1 MRSLKHTHFLGT
13 ALVLSSLGG
22 AIWTWSVPGHRWVD
36 LDRVGQRWAEQ
47 QISGWSG
54 QLNVLVSGA
63 NQRREEG
70 LFWADV
76 LARHLE
82 LQALLVKLEALVQ
95 LGPVVADSPTLELI
109 HSAQDLEPDWLED
122 FESLKGALQAE
133 RKTPSVRLL
142 AEDVERVSFAGRQ
155 KVQSQNQKQAQQKTI
170 LGRLQA
176 RLHDDLEARHSA
188 LRGLRNEGNGAAGL
202 EFEIAEVQE
211 KDKRGSVSLRVISLL
226 EGVSALALLGL
237 LLRATSRSKRAESG
251 LESAD
256 RIQAR
261 ILEHSAEC
269 AVLLDET
276 GRVVFISKRGL
287 AALGGDSLRRWAG
300 ELWHQWWLPEWQAR
314 VVRGLE
320 RAGAGEVVTLDL
332 AMETEGGC
340 VQWWEVVLA
349 GLPEE
354 AGSRQCEGRLLA
366 VMHNTSQRRRAQQEL
381 KESEER
387 FSAFV
392 ENAPAMVYIK
402 DEQGR
407 YVLANRIYEEL
418 RNDPIPGLL
427 GRRDQELVSQSKA
440 AEVEGVEVDVLQR
453 GIARRVVEE
462 FQLSSGESVFWRVLR
477 FPLQLSSGKVLVG
490 AIGVDVTRA
499 VTAEAQLQEARDSA
513 IQSARLKSEFLAN
526 MSHEIRTPMNG
537 IIGMAG
543 LLLGTDLSVR
553 QRDFAQTIAT
563 SADALLTILNDVL
576 DFSKIEAGMLTFE
589 EIVFDLDSVFCGVL
603 GLFAERAAHKG
614 LELALVV
621 EQSVPQRIVGDP
633 GRLRQILM
641 NLLGNALKFTNK
653 GAVVL
658 ECFLEAAPPFKSGG
672 VFLGFHIRDSG
683 IGISLEAQKRLFKAF
698 TQADGSTTRR
708 YGGTGLGLAISQQLA
723 QRMGGEMG
731 VKSTPGQGSTFWFTA
746 QFGQVAVDLQPP
758 AHPMLVGCLV
768 MLALPYADT
777 LRGASAA
784 LKAEGA
790 RVDEVADIGKLLEA
804 SRLWEILGRSRLY
817 VLMDEKWCAD
827 VAGIAALVSLSA
839 LGAQVGVLAPFNRE
853 ALLDSELRCGCT
865 RLFTMPLRADAL
877 VDWVAGK
884 PGASVT
890 QETCSVVGQRA
901 RALMGLRLLVAEDN
915 SVNQSVI
922 RHQLANAGHT
932 LSFLAKTGSQV
943 LAALEQFEV
952 DAVLMDC
959 QMPELDGYETTREIR
974 RREAGK
980 RRIWIVAM
988 TANTMEGDREKCLSA
1003 GMDDYV
1009 SKPLKEKELKDVLA
1023 RVPTSHD
1030 AAAPGVESVDP
1041 VALARL
1047 RELGGEEGE
1056 ALLIVLVEQFI
1067 QSGKELTS
1075 AIAEALA
1082 AVDFIAMA
1090 RAVHTLGGCAANFG
1104 AKHLINACMRVEQ
1117 AANIQNFS
1125 SAQDGAEAIFQEY
1138 DLARSALL
1146 EVSSRRQMIKDE
1158 NTNRRG

>member
-1 MRSLKHTHFLGT
+1 
-13 ALVLSSLGG
+13 LVLSSLGG
-22 AIWTWSVPGHRWVD
+22 ALWTWSVPGQQWVD

-47 QISGWSG
+47 QIADWSS
-54 QLNVLVSGA
+54 QLSLLVSGV
-63 NQRREEG
+63 NQRKDER
-70 LFWADV
+70 LLWADV

-82 LQALLVKLEALVQ
+82 MQALLFKLEKVLQ
-95 LGPVVADSPTLELI
+95 LGPVVADSQTLGLI
-109 HSAQDLEPDWLED
+109 NGAQELEPDWKED
-122 FESLKGALQAE
+122 FESLKEALQAG
-133 RKTPSVRLL
+133 RKTSSVHLL
-142 AEDVERVSFAGRQ
+142 AEDAERVSLAG
-155 KVQSQNQKQAQQKTI
+155 KKSVQAQNQKQAQQRTI
-170 LGRLQA
+170 LGKLQA
-176 RLHDDLEARHSA
+176 RLHDDLEARHGE
-188 LRGLRNEGNGAAGL
+188 LKVLRNQGSGPTGL
-202 EFEIAEVQE
+202 EFEIAEIQDG
-211 KDKRGSVSLRVISLL
+211 DKRGGVSLRVISLL
-226 EGVSALALLGL
+226 QGVSALALMGL
-237 LLRATSRSKRAESG
+237 LLRATARSMRAESG
-251 LESAD
+251 LECAD

-287 AALGGDSLRRWAG
+287 AALGGGGVRRWSG
-300 ELWHQWWLPEWQAR
+300 EHWQQWWLPEWQAR
-314 VVRGLE
+314 VVSGLE
-320 RAGAGEVVTLDL
+320 RAAAGEVVTLDL
-332 AMETEGGC
+332 AMETEQGG

-349 GLPEE
+349 ALPQE
-354 AGSRQCEGRLLA
+354 AGELRWEGRLLA

-407 YVLANRIYEEL
+407 YVLVNRIYEEL

-440 AEVEGVEVDVLQR
+440 LEVEGLEVDVLHK

-462 FQLSSGESVFWRVLR
+462 FQLSSGESVYWRVLR

-490 AIGVDVTRA
+490 AIGVDVTRT

-543 LLLGTDLSVR
+543 LLLGTELSVR

-589 EIVFDLDSVFCGVL
+589 EIAFDLESVFGGVL

-621 EQSVPQRIVGDP
+621 EQNVPQTIVGDP

-653 GAVVL
+653 GEVVL
-658 ECFLEAAPPFKSGG
+658 ECYVEKAPPLKSDG
-672 VFLGFHIRDSG
+672 VFLRFHIRDTG
-683 IGISLEAQKRLFKAF
+683 IGISMDAQKRLFKAF

-746 QFGQVAVDLQPP
+746 QFGQVSPNIQPT
-758 AHPMLVGCLV
+758 AHPVLVGCLV
-768 MLALPYADT
+768 MLALPYAAT
-777 LRGASAA
+777 MRGASVA
-784 LKAEGA
+784 LKAAGA
-790 RVDEVADIGKLLEA
+790 RVDEVADIGELLEA
-804 SRLWEILGRSRLY
+804 CRLWESVGSSSLY

-827 VAGIAALVSLSA
+827 VVGIAALVSLIGF
-839 LGAQVGVLAPFNRE
+839 GAQVGVLAPFNRE

-865 RLFTMPLRADAL
+865 RLFTMPVRTDAL
-877 VDWVAGK
+877 VAWVAGK
-884 PGASVT
+884 PAASVA
-890 QETCSVVGQRA
+890 QEACSALGRRA
-901 RALMGLRLLVAEDN
+901 RVQTGLRLLVAEDN

-932 LSFLAKTGSQV
+932 ISFLAKNGRQV
-943 LAALEQFEV
+943 LAALEQVEV

-974 RREAGK
+974 RREGE
-980 RRIWIVAM
+980 RPPFWIVAM

-1009 SKPLKEKELKDVLA
+1009 SKPLNERELMDVLA
-1023 RVPTSHD
+1023 RVPTNPRK
-1030 AAAPGVESVDP
+1030 AIVGAEAVDP

-1047 RELGGEEGE
+1047 RELGGAEGE
-1056 ALLIVLVEQFI
+1056 ALLVILVEQFI
-1067 QSGKELTS
+1067 QSGKELTF
-1075 AIAEALA
+1075 ALGEALA
-1082 AVDFIAMA
+1082 AVDFIAA
-1090 RAVHTLGGCAANFG
+1090 AQAVHTLGGCAANFG
-1104 AKHLINACMRVEQ
+1104 AKFLVSACTRAEH
-1117 AANIQNFS
+1117 AANTQNLA
-1125 SAQDGAEAIFQEY
+1125 SAQDCAEAILREY
-1138 DLARSALL
+1138 DLVRIALL
-1146 EVSSRRQMIKDE
+1146 AASLRNKNIQDE
-1158 NTNRRG
+1158 NINC